1 MSKDVPIIAR
11 IMIPIV
17 ILVNI
22 ALFISGQ
29 LSLGASVN
37 IDLTL
42 AGQKIIIDDF
52 FEFSLA
58 HSTVQMWEGGA
69 HVLAIIIVIF
79 SGLWPY
85 VKQLL
90 VLS

>member
-1 MSKDVPIIAR
+1 MFLSTDVPIIAR

-37 IDLTL
+37 IDLT
-42 AGQKIIIDDF
+42 IN
-52 FEFSLA
+52 S
-58 HSTVQMWEGGA
+58 
-69 HVLAIIIVIF
+69 
-79 SGLWPY
+79 
-85 VKQLL
+85 
-90 VLS
+90 